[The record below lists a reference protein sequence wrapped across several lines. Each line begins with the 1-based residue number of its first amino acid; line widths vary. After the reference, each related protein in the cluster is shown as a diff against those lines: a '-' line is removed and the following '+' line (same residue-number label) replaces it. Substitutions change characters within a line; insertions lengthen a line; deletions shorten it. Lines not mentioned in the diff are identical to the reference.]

1 MTDYAALREALAGVH
16 NYLPTPFFPDY
27 RLDTVGMRENVAYHV
42 RGGCENMTITV
53 AGGYGEGFTLDLE
66 EHKAAVAAAVEGA
79 QGKVHIMAG
88 VVGGYG
94 IQRRMARNAEE
105 AGADSVIIFF
115 PRSGTPTAE
124 TSYSYFRDLAESV
137 DIGVVVF
144 PYGEHYFWP
153 EVLERLAVVPNVVGF
168 FPPTGGPEFGKAV
181 SSLVPGRYIWIAE
194 NEDQAIRAFP
204 HGSLAYSTAAAA
216 IVPDASREFWRYG
229 ASGDVELMMD
239 VYEQRIEPIIGI
251 RSLKPGYG
259 ISGIKV
265 ALEALGRAGGPTR
278 PPDTQVAEPDRPA
291 IADIL
296 ARHPEVKN
304 LVRQNG

>member
-16 NYLPTPFFPDY
+16 NYLPTPFFSNY
-27 RLDTVGMRENVAYHV
+27 RLDADGMRENVAYHV
-42 RGGCENMTITV
+42 RAGSENMTITV

-66 EHKAAVAAAVEGA
+66 EHEAAVAAAVEGA
-79 QGKVHIMAG
+79 QGKIHIMAG

-94 IQRRMARNAEE
+94 IARRMARNAEA
-105 AGADSVIIFF
+105 AGADSLIIFF
-115 PRSGTPTAE
+115 PRTSTPTTE

-137 DIGVVVF
+137 NIGVVAF
-144 PYGEHYFWP
+144 PFGKHDFWP
-153 EVLERLAVVPNVVGF
+153 GVLERLAVVPNVVGF
-168 FPPTGGPEFGKAV
+168 FPPTGGPEFGKTV

-194 NEDQAIRAFP
+194 NEDQAIGAFP

-229 ASGDVELMMD
+229 VSGDVERMME
-239 VYEQRIEPIIGI
+239 VYDKLIKPIIGI
-251 RSLKPGYG
+251 RGLKPGYG
-259 ISGIKV
+259 ISGIKA
-265 ALEALGRAGGPTR
+265 ALELLGRAGGPTR

-291 IADIL
+291 IAEIL
-296 ARHPEVKN
+296 SRHPEVRH